1 MAGSGVRL
9 NIADSARLKRYLQK
23 LDPKSRASVSAQ
35 VLEAIAFATSFDART
50 RHILR
55 GRGDAKPVKKRL
67 TWRSGELSR
76 SISVDLSRLPG
87 RSVVGSRLAYASVHE
102 QGGPVSIR
110 AHRRKNRP
118 SKNRAGFGGGR
129 SHKVKAHTAKFP
141 RRPYLAPANKYVME
155 KRARSIFE
163 RALIRARGEA

>member
-9 NIADSARLKRYLQK
+9 NIADSARLKRYLGK
-23 LDPKSRASVSAQ
+23 LDPKSRASISAQ
-35 VLEAIAFATSFDART
+35 VLEAIARETSFDART

-67 TWRSGELSR
+67 TWRSGDLSR
-76 SISVDLSRLPG
+76 SIEVDISQLPA
-87 RSVVGSRLAYASVHE
+87 RSIVGSRLRYAPVHE
-102 QGGPVSIR
+102 QGGTFSIK

-118 SKNRAGFGGGR
+118 GKRGGFGGGR

-141 RRPYLAPANKYVME
+141 RRPYLAPANKFVME
-155 KRARSIFE
+155 KRARLFFE
-163 RALIRARGEA
+163 RALIRARSEA